1 MHGPDINS
9 WKWYRSVVVIVAEC
23 SLVQQ
28 NVLSVHVPGVL
39 SNVTYKKEEIKCSW
53 FIFSK
58 FFPTLL

>member
-1 MHGPDINS
+1 M
-9 WKWYRSVVVIVAEC
+9 VVIVAEC

-39 SNVTYKKEEIKCSW
+39 SNVTYNVNKKEEIKCSW

-58 FFPTLL
+58 FFATMLKISLPT